1 MLSPLTLDRLHDSEM
16 HVAADQDA
24 LTTPE
29 LFDRLSKSIFAEV
42 EKAPEGEFTN
52 RKPAIS
58 SLRRNLQRTYLK
70 RLRRTGRPIVLTLNG
85 HAELVVLSA
94 SAYERRAKGAAAG
107 STGARGR
114 ANRSRT

>member
-1 MLSPLTLDRLHDSEM
+1 MVKLEDIHPLTD
-16 HVAADQDA
+16 
-24 LTTPE
+24 
-29 LFDRLSKSIFAEV
+29 F
-42 EKAPEGEFTN
+42 
-52 RKPAIS
+52 
-58 SLRRNLQRTYLK
+58 LRNTRTYLK